1 MFHIKLQQ
9 SILVE
14 VRGLDLAQDEVLEL
28 CGALEYEVFIVTL
41 LPTLVIHDLRGGRV
55 H

>member
-1 MFHIKLQQ
+1 MFNIKLQQ

-28 CGALEYEVFIVTL
+28 CGALEYEVFIVIL

>member
-1 MFHIKLQQ
+1 MFNIKLQQ

-14 VRGLDLAQDEVLEL
+14 VRGLNLVQDEVLEL
-28 CGALEYEVFIVTL
+28 GRALEYEVFIVIL
-41 LPTLVIHDLRGGRV
+41 LSTLVIHDLRGGRV